1 MAADRRDEPLVTPEA
16 RRRGNV
22 RLAWTLAAFV
32 AVVFVGFL
40 VKSAIHGI

>member
-1 MAADRRDEPLVTPEA
+1 MTDDRRDESLVRPEA

-22 RLAWTLAAFV
+22 RLAWALAAFV

-40 VKSAIHGI
+40 VKSAVYGI

>member
-1 MAADRRDEPLVTPEA
+1 MPGPRDDLPLVTPDA

-22 RLAWTLAAFV
+22 RLAWALAAFV

-40 VKSAIHGI
+40 VKSAIFGI